1 MYLSVGLSS
10 RSIIFPG
17 LPITIELSGTSKL
30 TNAPG
35 AISTLFPILTLPTIV
50 ELAFIQTLSPIVGVP
65 SRLPAA

>member
-1 MYLSVGLSS
+1 MYLLVGLSS
-10 RSIIFPG
+10 RSIILPG

-35 AISTLFPILTLPTIV
+35 AISALFPILTVPTIV